1 MPDILSLFHRDGA
14 SMPNILHTLTMPA
27 CVLAA
32 AAIRLVLEGQS
43 AIAAATE
50 PARAEYAIRW
60 NARDGGPTSGQEAL
74 AVLKAQA
81 RRTSNYSVDYD
92 VLPPTAEAPPG
103 FVAILRRRND
113 AAGRSS
119 LTWKLRGD
127 HALAQ
132 WKCPLSDFRQAK
144 AEVDVAF
151 GAAASVTRR
160 FSYSCTTDG
169 TNSPA
174 SLLFADRKPCT
185 STVTRWDAGRLK
197 VEEWRLPGEYLVLEV
212 SGSDADTPKTMEQ
225 FRKRVVAPLL
235 AAGVV
240 PMADSKTELGNRC
253 P

>member
-14 SMPNILHTLTMPA
+14 PMRNILLSLPMPA
-27 CVLAA
+27 CVLAVT
-32 AAIRLVLEGQS
+32 AIRLVLEGHS

-50 PARAEYAIRW
+50 PAGAEYAIRW
-60 NARDGGPTSGQEAL
+60 NARDGGPTSGQEVL
-74 AVLKAQA
+74 AVLDARA
-81 RRTSNYSVDYD
+81 RRTSDFSVDYV
-92 VLPPTAEAPPG
+92 VLPPTAEFPPG

-113 AAGRSS
+113 ATGRSS

-132 WKCPLSDFRQAK
+132 WNCPLSDFRQAK

-151 GAAASVTRR
+151 GAAGSVTRR
-160 FSYSCTTDG
+160 FSYSCTTDT
-169 TNSPA
+169 TNSAA
-174 SLLFADRKPCT
+174 SRLFADRKPCT
-185 STVTRWDAGRLK
+185 SSVRRWDAGRVR
-197 VEEWRLPGEYLVLEV
+197 VENWRLPGGYLMLEV
-212 SGSDADTPKTMEQ
+212 SGSGADTPNAMEQ

-240 PMADSKTELGNRC
+240 PMADSKTELGSRC